1 MYTLQGARAASKLG
15 YTNIFTYKEGIP
27 GWEKAGFA
35 IESALT
41 LPNDPVKQLSPD
53 EVVAQREG
61 IWLVDIRDEERQA
74 TGVIAGTNQ
83 HLPLLSIMD
92 DFGTLPKDKLIVVYD
107 TADQLTLI
115 AGRFLASKGLSVA
128 RLGGGI
134 TKWIGAGQPVEPV
147 P

>member
-1 MYTLQGARAASKLG
+1 MQGAQAASELG
-15 YTNIFTYKEGIP
+15 YTTVYTYKEGIP
-27 GWEKAGFA
+27 GWEKAGFP
-35 IESALT
+35 IESTLT
-41 LPNDPVKQLSPD
+41 LPNDPIKQLSPED
-53 EVVAQREG
+53 VTAQRAG

-74 TGVIAGTNQ
+74 TGVIAGTDQ

-92 DFGTLPKDKLIVVYD
+92 DYAGLPKDKMIVLYD

-115 AGRFLASKGLSVA
+115 AGRFLASKGLTVA

-134 TKWIGAGQPVEPV
+134 TKWIGAGQAVEPV

>member
-15 YTNIFTYKEGIP
+15 YTNVFTYKEGIP

-35 IESALT
+35 LASTLT
-41 LPNDPVKQLSPD
+41 LPNDPIKQLSPED
-53 EVVAQREG
+53 VIAQREG

-74 TGVIAGTNQ
+74 TGVIVGTDQ
-83 HLPLLSIMD
+83 HLPLLSMMD
-92 DFGTLPKDKLIVVYD
+92 DYGSLPKDKLIVLYD

-115 AGRFLASKGLSVA
+115 AGRFLSTKGLAAA

-134 TKWIGAGQPVEPV
+134 TKWIGVGQAVEPV